1 MSEPK
6 KREFDASKF
15 AGLSNTDFR
24 APDLIGSVEGW
35 RSWSVKAE
43 LPSYGAAPKLQSV
56 THSYFWAPRVK
67 ARADCDRCGLET
79 PGQDCTCGFYS
90 AKNLD
95 HLRSM
100 SYVSYN
106 GDKGMVAVV
115 GRLACWGKVIEGTQG
130 WRSEFAY
137 PVELYVPFEAHNLAK
152 ALGEAYGI
160 PVQLLN
166 LLDSKAYPA
175 GYELVNEKKDGDDD
189 GDR

>member
-1 MSEPK
+1 MS
-6 KREFDASKF
+6 REEEKIDPAKF
-15 AGLSNTDFR
+15 AGLHDADFR

-43 LPSYGAAPKLQSV
+43 LPPFGAAPKLESV
-56 THSYFWAPRVK
+56 THSYFWSPRVK
-67 ARADCDRCGLET
+67 ARAECGKCDDT
-79 PGQDCTCGFYS
+79 PGENCTCGFYS

-100 SYVSYN
+100 AYVSYD
-106 GDKGMVAVV
+106 GEAGVVSVV

-137 PVELYVPFEAHNLAK
+137 PVELYVPFEAHKIAK

-160 PVQLLN
+160 PVRLLN

-175 GYELVNEKKDGDDD
+175 GYEPVNEGTV
-189 GDR
+189 